1 MSQGTILVDYVLTD
15 EDMDTMEIPYY
26 QTQILVPP
34 NQVTP
39 LVFIVPSQFTFES
52 TKEVPWNY
60 DFMVYI
66 NRQKQE
72 EKLLL
77 INESVVNIVVIGG
90 MTKSGRVFTSTPPP
104 EKKNIEASTKHR
116 GKQIFNVNHG
126 YKPHLNKYIP
136 KYMDEL
142 I

>member
-1 MSQGTILVDYVLTD
+1 
-15 EDMDTMEIPYY
+15 
-26 QTQILVPP
+26 
-34 NQVTP
+34 
-39 LVFIVPSQFTFES
+39 
-52 TKEVPWNY
+52 
-60 DFMVYI
+60 MVYI

-72 EKLLL
+72 EKPLF

-104 EKKNIEASTKHR
+104 EKNNIEASTKQR
-116 GKQIFNVNHG
+116 GKQIVNFDHG
-126 YKPHLNKYIP
+126 YKPHLNKYIL